1 MDCYSSTNTPEPITL
16 TADTIMQAVK
26 LLQDRLAANPFQK
39 LAKEKGFDLLKGD
52 KMVIPRGFAEAH
64 GITSDMCQGV
74 IISDVIDCSIV
85 FFKDGWEKLKSPV
98 FKVSCGIS

>member
-1 MDCYSSTNTPEPITL
+1 MDCYSSTPEPITL
-16 TADTIMQAVK
+16 TADTIRQAVS

-74 IISDVIDCSIV
+74 VISDVMDCSIV
-85 FFKDGWEKLKSPV
+85 LFKDGMGAGFSV
-98 FKVSCGIS
+98 GF